1 MTGAVFALTAN
12 MVIALLFA
20 ATYLVLS
27 ASKAAPRGI
36 RWFAASYTIGA
47 ATPASEFLVRA
58 TSFPEIFVATSFA
71 SFSLSF
77 HVMAH
82 GLAVYYRVAL
92 PRWLLPASFVLSL
105 VVRAA
110 IWGGP
115 RNTMPYELIYQV
127 PFAWGVGLCAVVIAR
142 AAWRRPM
149 GRLLVAMFTILSL
162 HFLIKPFVAVAL
174 GTGTTAQDYVAS
186 PYAMFSQALS
196 GILLIGTGLALLLV
210 VVHDMLDA
218 VRLDADVDGLSGL
231 RNRRAFD
238 RDAAAALSAAL
249 AAGRPCGA
257 LLFDLDR
264 FKAIN
269 DTHGHAAGDAVI
281 RAFARGLE
289 AALPA
294 GAITGR
300 TGGEEFAVLLVGC
313 APAEV
318 RASAE
323 AVRTAVEAL
332 RFLEVDAALGVTV
345 SGGTAA
351 AATREDLPALMVRA
365 DRALYAA
372 KAGGRNRIVAAD

>member
-1 MTGAVFALTAN
+1 MTGAIFALTAN
-12 MVIALLFA
+12 MVVALLFA

-27 ASKAAPRGI
+27 ASKVARRGI
-36 RWFAASYTIGA
+36 RWFAASYIIGA

-58 TSFPEIFVATSFA
+58 TSYPEIFVATSFA

-82 GLAVYYRVAL
+82 GLAVYYGTAL

-142 AAWRRPM
+142 AAWRRPI
-149 GRLLVAMFTILSL
+149 GRLLVAMFTVLSL
-162 HFLIKPFVAVAL
+162 HFFVKPFVAVAL
-174 GTGTTAQDYVAS
+174 GTGATAKDYVAS
-186 PYAMFSQALS
+186 PYAMFSQAMS

-231 RNRRAFD
+231 SNRRAFD
-238 RDAAAALSAAL
+238 RDAAAVLGAAH
-249 AAGRPCGA
+249 AGGRACAA

-264 FKAIN
+264 FKAVN
-269 DTHGHAAGDAVI
+269 DDHGHAAGDAVI
-281 RAFARGLE
+281 RAFARALE
-289 AALPA
+289 AVLPA

-300 TGGEEFAVLLVGC
+300 TGGEEFAALLPGRS
-313 APAEV
+313 AAE
-318 RASAE
+318 ALAAAE
-323 AVRTAVEAL
+323 AVRAAVEAL
-332 RFLEVDAALGVTV
+332 RFPEVDAALRVTV
-345 SGGTAA
+345 SGGVAA
-351 AATREDLPALMVRA
+351 AAPGEDLPALMVRA

-372 KAGGRNRIVAAD
+372 KAAGRNRIVAAA